1 MKRLLSL
8 AVLLFPW
15 RIRRLL
21 LIWWMRYEIHPT
33 ARIGWSWICPDRLE
47 MAPGARIGHLTVC
60 KGLALLKMGEQ
71 SRLGNLNWITG
82 FPMGNTAFF
91 SEEAGRRAELVIGDQ
106 AAVTHRHLIDCTNSV
121 RIGRFSTF
129 AGYRSQ
135 VLTHS
140 IDLLRSRQASR
151 PVTVGEYCFVGTNC
165 VLLGGSVLPDYSVL
179 GASSV
184 LNKAHTEAH
193 WLYAGNPAQ
202 PVKALSEQM
211 RYFQRSAGFVS

>member
-1 MKRLLSL
+1 MKKLLSL

-21 LIWWMRYEIHPT
+21 LIKLMRYDIHPT

-47 MAPGARIGHLTVC
+47 MGAGSRVGHLTVC

-82 FPMGNTAFF
+82 FPLGNRAFF
-91 SEEAGRRAELVIGDQ
+91 SDEAERRAELVIGDH

-121 RIGRFSTF
+121 RIGRFTTF

-140 IDLLRSRQASR
+140 INLQYSRQASR
-151 PVTVGEYCFVGTNC
+151 PISIGEYCFVGTNC

-184 LNKAHTEAH
+184 LNKAHSEMH

-202 PVKALSEQM
+202 PVKPLSQQM
-211 RYFQRSAGFVS
+211 RYFQRSAGFVR

>member
-1 MKRLLSL
+1 MKKILILV
-8 AVLLFPW
+8 ALLFPW
-15 RIRRLL
+15 RVRRLL
-21 LIWWMRYEIHPT
+21 LTWLMGYEIHPT

-47 MAPGARIGHLTVC
+47 MAAGARIGHLTIC
-60 KGLALLKMGEQ
+60 KGLELLKMGEQ

-82 FPMGNTAFF
+82 FPVGNTAFF
-91 SEEAGRRAELVIGDQ
+91 SEEAERRAELVIGDH

-121 RIGRFSTF
+121 RIGRFTTF

-140 IDLLRSRQASR
+140 IDLQRSRQASK
-151 PVTVGEYCFVGTNC
+151 PVSVGEYCFVGTNC

-184 LNKAHTEAH
+184 LNKQHTEMQ
-193 WLYAGNPAQ
+193 WLYAGNPAH
-202 PVKALSEQM
+202 PVKSLSQQM
-211 RYFQRSAGFVS
+211 RYFQRSVGFVS